1 MNRRRFLRAGV
12 LTGGTLLG
20 RATAPELGAPPS
32 GTPGRNKPTTGEI
45 DYQHVFAHLYEKG
58 YDGLVG
64 MEHGMSGEGT
74 AGEQAVIDAYISVD
88 SFETAGS

>member
-1 MNRRRFLRAGV
+1 MPGPSRA
-12 LTGGTLLG
+12 
-20 RATAPELGAPPS
+20 APSSDAPRPRSRGAPLS
-32 GTPGRNKPTTGEI
+32 GTPGRNESTTDEI

-74 AGEQAVIDAYISVD
+74 AGEQAVIDAYVSVD
-88 SFETAGS
+88 SFETANS